1 MSEPWR
7 ATPAPHSSQSPLRDR
22 TEVATA
28 LLMAGVLNAAAW
40 AGILAVVVV
49 VAERLG

>member
-7 ATPAPHSSQSPLRDR
+7 ATPAPHSSLRDR